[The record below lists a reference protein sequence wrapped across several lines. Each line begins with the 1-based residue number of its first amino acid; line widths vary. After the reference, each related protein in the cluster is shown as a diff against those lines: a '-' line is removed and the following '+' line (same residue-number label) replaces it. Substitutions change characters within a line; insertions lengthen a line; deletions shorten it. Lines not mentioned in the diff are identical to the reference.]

1 MKISKGADYALLAVG
16 YLASSS
22 NGDQGKLVNK
32 SELVTKLDLPK
43 EFLSQILQ
51 RLKASGL
58 LRSVR
63 GKYGGYMLTKPV
75 TDITF
80 LEVIE
85 ALDGKLSMVQCF
97 DDTITVSARFKE
109 SGTIRQK
116 MSQAQV
122 GIGNVLNDI
131 TFDQISMDGRNEI

>member
-1 MKISKGADYALLAVG
+1 
-16 YLASSS
+16 
-22 NGDQGKLVNK
+22 
-32 SELVTKLDLPK
+32 
-43 EFLSQILQ
+43 
-51 RLKASGL
+51 
-58 LRSVR
+58 
-63 GKYGGYMLTKPV
+63 MLTKPV

-85 ALDGKLSMVQCF
+85 ALDGKLSMAQCF